1 MKKHIIAL
9 FVAITGMLCGCSD
22 SEPLNNLAQAISV
35 STENNNY
42 HYTEQDAVNLQNF
55 LLGKNVSENL
65 NDKPYDMNNNGIWN
79 VFDLCLLR
87 SKLNPVNNDNDT
99 IVVYFSRTNNTEKI
113 ANYIIDYTDSDSYE
127 IEATVPY
134 SDADIA
140 YNNSSCRANQEQND
154 KTARPEIANPIESL
168 DSYDVIYL
176 GYPIWWGEEPR
187 IIDTFLESYD
197 FSDKTVIP
205 FCTSAS
211 SEITTSEKNISNLVD
226 IGNQLEGKR
235 FSAST
240 SQSEVEQWIDGLNIK
255 TNTEEKIYLTINDTK
270 ISASLE
276 NNSSAQALKEK
287 LSEGDVIINAHDYSN
302 FEKVGD
308 LGFSLPRNDTQITTT
323 SGDLILYQGNKFV
336 LYYDENS
343 WNFTKLG
350 HVDNMTQERL
360 KELLGDGDVTITLSL
375 K

>member
-22 SEPLNNLAQAISV
+22 SEPLNNFAQAISV

-65 NDKPYDMNNNGIWN
+65 NGKPYDMNNDSIWN
-79 VFDLCLLR
+79 VFDLFLLR

-113 ANYIIDYTDSDSYE
+113 ANYIIDYIDSDSYE

-235 FSAST
+235 FSTST
-240 SQSEVEQWIDGLNIK
+240 SQSKVEQWIDELNIK

-276 NNSSAQALKEK
+276 NNSSAQALKEQ
-287 LSEGDVIINAHDYSN
+287 LSEGDIIINAHDYSN

>member
-42 HYTEQDAVNLQNF
+42 QYTEQDAVNLQNF

-65 NDKPYDMNNNGIWN
+65 NGKPYDMNNDGIWN

-211 SEITTSEKNISNLVD
+211 SGITTSENNISNLVD

-350 HVDNMTQERL
+350 HVDNMTQKQL

>member
-65 NDKPYDMNNNGIWN
+65 NGKPYDMNNDGIWN

-127 IEATVPY
+127 IEAAVPY

-211 SEITTSEKNISNLVD
+211 SGITTSEKNISNLVD

-240 SQSEVEQWIDGLNIK
+240 SQLEVEQWIDGLNIK

-336 LYYDENS
+336 LYYDENA

-350 HVDNMTQERL
+350 HVDNMTQEQL
-360 KELLGDGDVTITLSL
+360 KELLGDGDVAITLSL